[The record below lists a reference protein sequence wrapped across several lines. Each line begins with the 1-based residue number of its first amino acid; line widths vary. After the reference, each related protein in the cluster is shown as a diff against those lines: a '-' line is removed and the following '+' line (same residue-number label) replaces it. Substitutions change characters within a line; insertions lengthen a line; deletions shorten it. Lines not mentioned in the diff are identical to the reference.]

1 MIMSIGAT
9 DISPN
14 DSCGNTLPPV
24 ESGSYPIAARA
35 GWMLYYNDA
44 VKTISANEATS
55 LTALVAY
62 VAHVSNLH
70 EFRIERMLADHFH
83 VPNIKRL
90 PADLF
95 GDAVHYLLAMA
106 PYGGRGL

>member
-1 MIMSIGAT
+1 MGIGLT
-9 DISPN
+9 DISPKP
-14 DSCGNTLPPV
+14 SCSKALSPI

-55 LTALVAY
+55 LAALVAY